1 MFLVRRGSS
10 IVLAV
15 ACIAA
20 GGHTA
25 AAQSKAVAA
34 PPIKD
39 NSFLIEEAYNQ
50 EAGVVQHIS
59 TFTRP
64 SSGGGWAFSFTQEW
78 PVKGMKHQF
87 SYTVPIINAAN
98 TGIGDV
104 AINYRYQLAGLEGGK
119 VAVAPR
125 VSAIVPSGD
134 EAKGMGSG
142 AVGIQGNLPVSIEL
156 SPAFTMH
163 ANAGTTITPSA
174 KNAIGNEATTKSF
187 AVGGS
192 LIWLA
197 TSTFNVMLESVWTS
211 NDAVVGQ
218 DLTDRSS
225 AAVIA
230 PGVRK
235 AFNMSSGMQIVPGV
249 AYVKGLGDNSSQ
261 KDWFFYL
268 SIEHPF
274 KR

>member
-1 MFLVRRGSS
+1 MGGS
-10 IVLAV
+10 VAV
-15 ACIAA
+15 A
-20 GGHTA
+20 
-25 AAQSKAVAA
+25 QSTTSPA
-34 PPIKD
+34 PIKD

-59 TFTRP
+59 TFARP

-87 SYTVPIINAAN
+87 SYTVPIINALE
-98 TGIGDV
+98 TGLGDV
-104 AINYRYQLAGLEGGK
+104 AINYRYQLVGLEGGK

-125 VSAIVPSGD
+125 LSAIVPSGD
-134 EAKGMGSG
+134 EAKGMGGG
-142 AVGIQGNLPVSIEL
+142 AFGIQGNLPISVEL

-163 ANAGTTITPSA
+163 ANAGATLTPSA

-187 AVGGS
+187 AAGGS

-211 NDAVVGQ
+211 TDVVIGP
-218 DLTDRSS
+218 DVTVRDN

-235 AFNMSSGMQIVPGV
+235 AFNMSSGMQIVPGI
-249 AYVKGLGDNSSQ
+249 AYVKGLGDNSAQ
-261 KDWFFYL
+261 KDWFLYL